1 MGRAARRRGTDAD
14 APVLSRRYV
23 DALRVARTTDA
34 EQVVDDALAAGL
46 TPPAIQSLVIEPA
59 MTRIGLLWE
68 ANAIT
73 VADEHLATAVS
84 QAVLVTLF
92 DRLWVARP
100 RSRERVLLAAV
111 EGQHH
116 VLGLRMVADVM
127 EGAGFDVLYLGADVP
142 VEVLR
147 RCTAEH
153 RPAIAGLGFAVS
165 VGVGILADSIHA
177 VHEACPATRVMLGG
191 RAVPPGLVEAGYMRV
206 DNSMEVLFAAER
218 LLRETPRIPDPALLA
233 LLRPALR
240 EPRHGREAAFASDAV
255 AERMAQVTDDAT
267 AMARDYVRLAGTFRD
282 LACRDPVTD
291 LGNRRAFDD
300 RMQARRPAAAAAD
313 GVLLMIDVDG
323 LKAVNDAHGRDAG
336 DVLLRR
342 VGALAVGALRSHDFV
357 ARVGGDEFAVL
368 LERVTGDQARAVA
381 ARIAQAIADDPDL
394 PVTVS
399 IGLAPLQEST
409 RATVLAADVA
419 LHQAKAAGRSG
430 VRDAAG
436 KDGSPAGATTAAV
449 ARMYVSMSRL
459 EISPERAPQLVEAFR
474 RRAHL
479 ADEADGFIDLQV
491 WQSDRDLG
499 DILMVSRWRDRSA
512 FTAYM
517 KSAAHRISHE
527 RIDPDLKQ
535 DISLKRLDH
544 LHTYEVVAE

>member
-1 MGRAARRRGTDAD
+1 MRGMPGRRGTDAD

-23 DALRVARTTDA
+23 DALRVARTSDA

-59 MTRIGLLWE
+59 MTRIGRLWE

-142 VEVLR
+142 IEALR

-153 RPAIAGLGFAVS
+153 RPAIVGLGFAIS
-165 VGVGILADSIHA
+165 VGVGILAESIHA
-177 VHEACPATRVMLGG
+177 VHEACPATRIMLGG

-233 LLRPALR
+233 LLRPARR

-255 AERMAQVTDDAT
+255 AERMAQVSEDAT
-267 AMARDYVRLAGTFRD
+267 AMARDYVRRAGTLRD
-282 LACRDPVTD
+282 LACRDPVTE
-291 LGNRRAFDD
+291 LGNRRAFEH
-300 RMQARRPAAAAAD
+300 RMQARRPAAPASAGA
-313 GVLLMIDVDG
+313 LLMFDVDG
-323 LKAVNDAHGRDAG
+323 LKAVNDRHGRDAG
-336 DVLLRR
+336 DGVLRR
-342 VGALAVGALRSHDFV
+342 VGALTAGALRSHDFV
-357 ARVGGDEFAVL
+357 AYVGGDRFAVL
-368 LERVTGDQARAVA
+368 LERATGDQARAVA
-381 ARIAQAIADDPDL
+381 ARITQAIADDADL
-394 PVTVS
+394 PVAVS
-399 IGLAPLQEST
+399 IGVAPLQEST
-409 RATVLAADVA
+409 RATVLAAQAA
-419 LHQAKAAGRSG
+419 LHQARAAGRSG
-430 VRDAAG
+430 GGEGAAEER
-436 KDGSPAGATTAAV
+436 SPAGATTTA
-449 ARMYVSMSRL
+449 ARMYISMSRL
-459 EISPERAPQLVEAFR
+459 EIGPERAPQLVEAFC

-491 WQSDRDLG
+491 WQSDRDRG
-499 DILMVSRWRDRSA
+499 DILMVSRWRDRSS

-517 KSAAHRISHE
+517 KSAAHQISHE
-527 RIDPDLKQ
+527 RIDPDLKR